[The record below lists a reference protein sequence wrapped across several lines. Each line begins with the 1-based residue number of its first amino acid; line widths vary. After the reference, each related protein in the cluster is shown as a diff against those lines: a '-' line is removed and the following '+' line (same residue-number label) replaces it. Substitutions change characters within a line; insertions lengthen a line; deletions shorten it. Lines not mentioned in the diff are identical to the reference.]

1 MTTTIAI
8 KDVRREVKILRALN
22 GHNNLIQFYD
32 AFEDQDNVYIIMELC
47 EGGELLDMILSRG
60 GKYLEDDAKAVMVQI
75 LNVAAFCHLQ
85 GVVHRDLKP
94 ENQKQYHELGVGVN
108 LTHSYHSI
116 QKGLVPYMP
125 RSYCPTTTRKVSC
138 DSRGLDR
145 GGGSNGA
152 QQNFQELV
160 GTTRVHEPIVATKG
174 KLYGQSNPGYPIT
187 TGYEGVS

>member
-94 ENQKQYHELGVGVN
+94 EVSTFV
-108 LTHSYHSI
+108 SI
-116 QKGLVPYMP
+116 SFIWLKPICYIF
-125 RSYCPTTTRKVSC
+125 K
-138 DSRGLDR
+138 DS
-145 GGGSNGA
+145 S
-152 QQNFQELV
+152 
-160 GTTRVHEPIVATKG
+160 
-174 KLYGQSNPGYPIT
+174 
-187 TGYEGVS
+187 

>member
-1 MTTTIAI
+1 MSSIRFLWILMVSLTESCTLSQPQKLSMYDVLMEYGFPVGLLPKGAIGYSLNKVSGEFAVYFQGVCSFDIESYMFKYKSTITGVVS

-94 ENQKQYHELGVGVN
+94 EL
-108 LTHSYHSI
+108 
-116 QKGLVPYMP
+116 P
-125 RSYCPTTTRKVSC
+125 
-138 DSRGLDR
+138 D
-145 GGGSNGA
+145 
-152 QQNFQELV
+152 
-160 GTTRVHEPIVATKG
+160 
-174 KLYGQSNPGYPIT
+174 T
-187 TGYEGVS
+187 TGINKSYLWRC